1 MAWELNKRIARREK
15 EQLLVRGTRLENEVA
30 VKLKDMIIPDSINS
44 LLRDSED
51 RKADYEKIEGL
62 WKSLQQTGQRAE
74 F

>member
-1 MAWELNKRIARREK
+1 M
-15 EQLLVRGTRLENEVA
+15 RGTRLENEVA

-62 WKSLQQTGQRAE
+62 WKSLQQTAKGLNFE
-74 F
+74 FAGYVGEDSVAKTYYA

>member
-1 MAWELNKRIARREK
+1 M
-15 EQLLVRGTRLENEVA
+15 RGTRLENEVA

-62 WKSLQQTGQRAE
+62 WKSLQQTAKG
-74 F
+74 